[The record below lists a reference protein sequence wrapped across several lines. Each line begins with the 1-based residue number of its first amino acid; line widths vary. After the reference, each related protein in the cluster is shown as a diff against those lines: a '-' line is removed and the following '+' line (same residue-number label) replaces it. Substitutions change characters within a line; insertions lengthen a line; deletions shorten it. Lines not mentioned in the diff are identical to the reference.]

1 MRRDM
6 LSVDEA
12 AERLGVS
19 PYWLRKLLRAG
30 EVRGWKVS
38 GREKAHWRVPLAEV
52 ERRVGGVGGRG
63 GDGEPDKPIGKSA
76 A

>member
-1 MRRDM
+1 MRREM

-38 GREKAHWRVPLAEV
+38 GRDKAHWRVPLAEV
-52 ERRVGGVGGRG
+52 ESRIGGVGGRG
-63 GDGEPDKPIGKSA
+63 GKGEPGKEGDKSA

>member
-1 MRRDM
+1 MRREM

-38 GREKAHWRVPLAEV
+38 GREKAHWRVSLAEV
-52 ERRVGGVGGRG
+52 ERLTGGVGGRG
-63 GDGEPDKPIGKSA
+63 GVTDPLDAPP
-76 A
+76 